1 MALTPFDEPEFEM
14 VELDEDDPAEV
25 ATMFAAFC
33 ELAVDAIGGD
43 NARDLLEAAI
53 ALAGA
58 ERN

>member
-1 MALTPFDEPEFEM
+1 MAITPNDEPEFELL
-14 VELDEDDPAEV
+14 EFDNEEP
-25 ATMFAAFC
+25 AAFARDFAFLC

-43 NARDLLEAAI
+43 SARDLLEAAI